1 MEGLK
6 QATIIFAPVIVF
18 WLFCAAA
25 SARIAHLKNIPIS
38 VGLLLGALL
47 GLLGLVIMVCLPSNR
62 KTVPGGPPPGW
73 YPNPAGTGTSR
84 YGNGQAWM

>member
-1 MEGLK
+1 MEGLG
-6 QATIIFAPVIVF
+6 QAIAFAPFIVM
-18 WLFCAAA
+18 WLFFAAA

-62 KTVPGGPPPGW
+62 KKNT
-73 YPNPAGTGTSR
+73 
-84 YGNGQAWM
+84 